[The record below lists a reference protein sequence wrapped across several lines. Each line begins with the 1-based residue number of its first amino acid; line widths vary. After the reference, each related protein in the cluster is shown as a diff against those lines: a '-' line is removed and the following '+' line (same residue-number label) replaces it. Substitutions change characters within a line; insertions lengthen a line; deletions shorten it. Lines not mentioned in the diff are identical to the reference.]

1 MKGRSLGAG
10 WLGCPAGVYGL
21 PALAD
26 AAWSSCHSSTHTHAH
41 PTLPPPALQNGETAP
56 DPLPEEKDNINGMQ
70 QLSVEATSVNQAFRE
85 QVVGAEAGARH
96 ALAEACPAELGPEGT
111 GYK

>member
-1 MKGRSLGAG
+1 MLT
-10 WLGCPAGVYGL
+10 L
-21 PALAD
+21 PASQRRIWDPPPSLQL
-26 AAWSSCHSSTHTHAH
+26 THAT
-41 PTLPPPALQNGETAP
+41 PTCPSGLQNGETAP

-85 QVVGAEAGARH
+85 QVVGAEAGARQS
-96 ALAEACPAELGPEGT
+96 LAEPCPAELGPDGT

>member
-1 MKGRSLGAG
+1 M
-10 WLGCPAGVYGL
+10 WLAQSASQ
-21 PALAD
+21 PALTRGWGPAT
-26 AAWSSCHSSTHTHAH
+26 ATPSHTRALPHSCISPFCA
-41 PTLPPPALQNGETAP
+41 PQNGETAP

-96 ALAEACPAELGPEGT
+96 SLAEPCPAELGPDGT